1 MTFYLIIIINQFIF
15 CDIYHYIIKNNLV
28 HCMKTGILHTT
39 PAFPHN
45 NLNTSAL
52 KGAYYLKKWLCVFL
66 FILLSVYLTPLA
78 TRAHVKWF
86 TKLEPEKVPL
96 EEILSTEFIVISLL
110 IAILLAVLSQWIPK
124 LMEIPGVSKVDLKLD
139 SYRKYSRYILKYG
152 TALAFILQVVN
163 RTMFAPEFT
172 ISGTWQMVVMWV
184 IILML
189 LIPHHIATKVAALVM
204 LGLFI
209 SIWNEAGWF
218 HMLDYGF
225 YIAIIGVFLVGRTK
239 LEIAGFPF
247 LYLGTGLSLCWVA
260 VEKWVYPMMT
270 TDIIHEHNV
279 PTFDF
284 DPELFVVLA
293 AFIEFVVGYLLVV
306 GILNRLLAVVVT
318 ILFILTTTIFGYTEV
333 VGHAMIHIVLIIFII
348 EGISFYHP
356 PIKMHRTRL
365 DQMIFVFLNFLFV
378 LSTFLLI
385 YYRFG

>member
-1 MTFYLIIIINQFIF
+1 LGGVNYLKRWLIIFI
-15 CDIYHYIIKNNLV
+15 
-28 HCMKTGILHTT
+28 
-39 PAFPHN
+39 
-45 NLNTSAL
+45 
-52 KGAYYLKKWLCVFL
+52 

-78 TRAHVKWF
+78 TDAHVKWF
-86 TKLEPEKVPL
+86 TNLEPKKVPL
-96 EEILSTEFIVISLL
+96 DEILSSEFLVISVL
-110 IAILLAVLSQWIPK
+110 IAILLAVLTQWIPK
-124 LMEIPGVSKVDLKLD
+124 LMEIPGVSNVDLKLD
-139 SYRKYSRYILKYG
+139 SYRKYSRNILKYG
-152 TALAFILQVVN
+152 TAFALILQVLN
-163 RTMFAPEFT
+163 QTMFAPEFA
-172 ISGTWQMVVMWV
+172 ISNTWQTVVMWV
-184 IILML
+184 IIVML
-189 LIPHHIATKVAALVM
+189 LIPHHMATKVAALIM

-209 SIWNEAGWF
+209 SIWNQAGWF

-239 LEIAGFPF
+239 LETAGFPF

-270 TDIIHEHNV
+270 TDIIHEHHV
-279 PTFDF
+279 PTFGF